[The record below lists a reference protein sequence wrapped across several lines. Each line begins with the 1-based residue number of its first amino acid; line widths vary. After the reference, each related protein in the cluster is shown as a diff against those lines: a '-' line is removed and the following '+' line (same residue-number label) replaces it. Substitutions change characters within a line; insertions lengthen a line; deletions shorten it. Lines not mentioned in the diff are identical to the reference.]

1 GRPARRFRFRTEA
14 GHLLGLEIGPHRV
27 SALLSGLDGRIIG
40 AQAKEV
46 RETATADERLERLRT
61 AVTELL
67 RRAGV
72 ARDSLRAVGVGTP
85 GIVEA
90 DGTVRLGTGL
100 PGWTGLGLGER
111 VGRSS
116 PCPVLAEDD
125 AGPAGA
131 RRLGG
136 CGWALPF
143 PGGRGWGRGGGWAG
157 PSPGRCWGGTA
168 PTRPWSPSTGRARRP
183 TPTTAPACWPG

>member
-90 DGTVRLGTGL
+90 DGTVRLGTAL

-111 VGRSS
+111 
-116 PCPVLAEDD
+116 L
-125 AGPAGA
+125 
-131 RRLGG
+131 
-136 CGWALPF
+136 
-143 PGGRGWGRGGGWAG
+143 AG
-157 PSPGRCWGGTA
+157 PSPARCWWRTT
-168 PTRPWSPSTGRARRP
+168 PTRPGSPSTGGARP
-183 TPTTAPACWPG
+183 PPPTTSSSCWPG